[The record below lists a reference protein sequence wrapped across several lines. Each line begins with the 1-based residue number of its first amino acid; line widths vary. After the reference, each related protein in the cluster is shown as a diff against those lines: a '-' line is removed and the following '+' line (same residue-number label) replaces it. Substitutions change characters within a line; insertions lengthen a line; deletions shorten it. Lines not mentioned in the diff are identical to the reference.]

1 MSEFDELFKQAVNL
15 SRKNK
20 SKGKFTLT
28 VGTVTAIENDTC
40 TVDQYE
46 DVRLN
51 AIVEEL
57 DSQFTVYPKVGSKVV
72 IGRLENEDNAFVL
85 GVSEIEKLIIKMG
98 NQLFEFKE
106 GNVTIKVGDLLF
118 EMKDGKFKIAK
129 GSVSLQSILSD
140 AFTQLS
146 SSVITTPSGPGAF
159 SAADI
164 LAFNNLKTKTNQLLE

>member
-20 SKGKFTLT
+20 GKFTLT
-28 VGTVTAIENDTC
+28 VGTVKAVEGDTC
-40 TVDQYE
+40 TVDDYE

-51 AIVEEL
+51 AIIEVT

-98 NQLFEFKE
+98 DQLFEFKE
-106 GNVTIKVGDLLF
+106 GNVTITIGNQVF
-118 EMKDGKFKIAK
+118 EMKSGKFKITN
-129 GSVSLQSILSD
+129 GTVSLKSILD
-140 AFTQLS
+140 KGFDQLTKA
-146 SSVITTPSGPGAF
+146 ILLTPSGPGKF
-159 SAADI
+159 SPADI
-164 LAFNNLKTKTNQLLE
+164 TVFTDLKTKTNQLLS